1 MKGPG
6 RLYLRSCG
14 GCAGTCSHWRRMQA
28 EKMRL
33 MKEAYTEAVGRLTE
47 LRSALVALSEELY
60 EEKELSGARV
70 KRILQDASSS
80 DAPPP

>member
-1 MKGPG
+1 
-6 RLYLRSCG
+6 
-14 GCAGTCSHWRRMQA
+14 
-28 EKMRL
+28 MRL